1 MDPVSV
7 TLITTTVVSTLG
19 AIVAIFRK
27 NIRNIAC
34 FGRNCINFRS
44 GNTPPRGESPPVLD
58 FPPVRNEPIV
68 RGELF
73 HGTPSAHPSNIN
85 INFDGASA
93 HEPHNIKIT
102 QI

>member
-1 MDPVSV
+1 MDPV
-7 TLITTTVVSTLG
+7 TIALISSTVVSTLG
-19 AIVAIFRK
+19 AIVAVFRK

-34 FGRNCINFRS
+34 FGRSCINFRS

-58 FPPVRNEPIV
+58 LPPP
-68 RGELF
+68 
-73 HGTPSAHPSNIN
+73 HHSPPHASNIN
-85 INFDGASA
+85 INFDGASS